1 LIKKYPKRYAGD
13 TAVVVRKPDSGLSE
27 TTLTRFARR
36 AQRAIGLQGE
46 VNILLTGNDEL
57 CRLNSRFRGLRR
69 STDVLSFP
77 ALNENGFV
85 GDLAISVDFA
95 RRNAR
100 KLRHPPAE
108 EIKILM
114 LHGLLHLAGYDHE
127 RDHGEMARREAKVR
141 KQLGLPG
148 GLIERY
154 DASPGNPKSR
164 RTAATRR
171 VHNPR
176 KRRKSE

>member
-1 LIKKYPKRYAGD
+1 LVKQYPKRYPGD
-13 TAVVVRKPDSGLSE
+13 TAVVVRKPASGLSE
-27 TTLTRFARR
+27 TTLTRFARL

-46 VNILLTGNDEL
+46 VNILLTGNNEL
-57 CRLNSRFRGLRR
+57 RRLNSRFRGLRCA
-69 STDVLSFP
+69 TDVLSFP
-77 ALNENGFV
+77 ALNQNGFV

-95 RRNAR
+95 TRNAR
-100 KLRHPPAE
+100 KSGHPTAE
-108 EIKILM
+108 EIKILI

-127 RDHGEMARREAKVR
+127 RDYGEMARREAKVR

-154 DASPGNPKSR
+154 DASPENPKSG
-164 RTAATRR
+164 RTPATRR